1 MKPAIANSRATFR
14 TRRGIGPSVY
24 ILRAGLEGE
33 YRIYRDYTAL
43 HTVKTVDARKH
54 SYNVN
59 PPRFRNARSLLHSAA
74 VSVVPR
80 E

>member
-1 MKPAIANSRATFR
+1 MKPAIANSRTAFR

-24 ILRAGLEGE
+24 ILRAGLESE
-33 YRIYRDYTAL
+33 CRIYRDYTAL

-59 PPRFRNARSLLHSAA
+59 PPRSRNARSLLQQI
-74 VSVVPR
+74 SVVPR